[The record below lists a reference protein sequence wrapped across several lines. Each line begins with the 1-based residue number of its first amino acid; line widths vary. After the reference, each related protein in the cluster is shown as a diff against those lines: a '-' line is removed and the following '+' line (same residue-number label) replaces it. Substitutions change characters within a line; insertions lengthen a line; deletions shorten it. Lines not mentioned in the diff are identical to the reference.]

1 MVDSLL
7 IKSDSILDEIVKLE
21 DSLTQSPD
29 SLLDCTYI
37 LSKSLGIEDVSR
49 NHLKPS
55 HLYQLFG
62 SLYSLFV
69 KPPQSHDELASSSV
83 RFEVFG

>member
-1 MVDSLL
+1 MDSLL

-49 NHLKPS
+49 NHLKS
-55 HLYQLFG
+55 HLIC

-69 KPPQSHDELASSSV
+69 KFDELDISNYRAIT
-83 RFEVFG
+83 